1 MCASENSTVRFLLIG
16 DVDEAFYDPQA
27 LAGLGCRHC
36 LSIADAIDVA
46 SSSRYESQSPL
57 CIGIVL
63 AGLSGN
69 LSSALDAVR
78 RQNSLATIILL
89 ARMYEEPL
97 AMQLTSPADVG
108 LADDYIIC
116 PVTAEYFCQKAMA
129 TGGGT
134 GQAVVTSALDE
145 RIESRMRQLEK
156 LATEDDLTGLKN
168 RRYIWEFAKQIISRA
183 HGCGGQ
189 VTLLLFDI
197 DNLKSYNDT
206 YGHLAGDRVLK
217 RVAALMRRCCRTHDV
232 VGRIGGDEFAVIFWS
247 GPDAAT
253 AGWHSERRSGA
264 KPPAEAISIAKR
276 FQTELAKGESQWT
289 SGLLGP
295 GAKRTLTISGGLASF
310 PHDGSSIDKLFRKAD
325 KALLEAKRSG
335 KNKIYLVGG
344 RESDIADIK

>member
-1 MCASENSTVRFLLIG
+1 MCASENSTVRLLLIG
-16 DVDEAFYDPQA
+16 EVERAFYDPQA

-69 LSSALDAVR
+69 LNSALDALR
-78 RQNSLATIILL
+78 RQNSRATIILL

-97 AMQLTSPADVG
+97 AIQLTSMAG

-116 PVTAEYFCQKAMA
+116 PVTAECFCQKAMA
-129 TGGGT
+129 TAGGT

-145 RIESRMRQLEK
+145 RIESRMRHLEK

-183 HGCGGQ
+183 HGSGGQ

-197 DNLKSYNDT
+197 DNLKSYNDA
-206 YGHLAGDRVLK
+206 YGHLAGDKVLK
-217 RVAALMRRCCRTHDV
+217 RVAALMRRCCRAHDV

-247 GPDAAT
+247 GPDAAA
-253 AGWHSERRSGA
+253 AGRHGERRSGA

-276 FQTELAKGESQWT
+276 FQAELAKGESQRT

-295 GAKRTLTISGGLASF
+295 GAKGTLTISGGLASF
-310 PHDGSSIDKLFRKAD
+310 PRDGSSIEELFEQAD

-344 RESDIADIK
+344 RDSDIADIK